1 VITDVA
7 GVRVGHWT
15 DMRAATGC
23 TVVLFPAGTVA
34 SGEVRGG
41 APATREWA
49 LLEPHRTVTRLDA
62 LVLTGGSA
70 FGLAACDGVM
80 RFCEERGMGFA
91 TSAGVVPIVVGA
103 GLFDLTRGDPTVRP
117 GPDEGRAA
125 CEAATDGPVPLG
137 AVGAA
142 TGATVGGWR
151 GRDHVRPGWIGS
163 ATRRAGDLVVAA
175 LVAVNA
181 FGEVDGPD
189 DALIASA
196 DDPTADG
203 AADGAFVHTTL
214 GVVATNATLDKV
226 GCLHAAQAGHDGLA
240 RALMPAHATVDGDAI
255 VAAAVGGVAAPVDQ
269 VRLLAT
275 RAVEA
280 AVRSGSVPPGG
291 Q

>member
-1 VITDVA
+1 MITDVA

-15 DMRAATGC
+15 DARAATGC

-49 LLEPHRTVTRLDA
+49 LLEPHRLVARIDA
-62 LVLTGGSA
+62 VVLTGGSA
-70 FGLAACDGVM
+70 YGLAACDGVM
-80 RFCEERGMGFA
+80 RFCEERGMGVA
-91 TSAGVVPIVVGA
+91 TPVGVVPIVVGA
-103 GLFDLTRGDPTVRP
+103 GLFDLARGDPTVRP
-117 GPDEGRAA
+117 GPAEGRAA
-125 CEAATDGPVPLG
+125 CEAATDERVPLG

-151 GRDHVRPGWIGS
+151 GRDHVGPGWLGS

-189 DALIASA
+189 DAVVSA
-196 DDPTADG
+196 GDIPAPG
-203 AADGAFVHTTL
+203 GGVLALTTL
-214 GVVATNATLDKV
+214 GLVATNATLDKV

-240 RALMPAHATVDGDAI
+240 RALTPAHATVDGDAI
-255 VAAAVGGVAAPVDQ
+255 VAAAVGGVDAPVDQ
-269 VRLLAT
+269 VRLLAA

-280 AVRSGSVPPGG
+280 AVRSGVDPPGG

>member
-1 VITDVA
+1 LLTDVP

-15 DMRAATGC
+15 DPQGATGC
-23 TVVLFPAGTVA
+23 TVALFPAGTVG

-49 LLEPHRTVTRLDA
+49 LLAPHRTVARLDA
-62 LVLTGGSA
+62 VVFAGGSA

-80 RFCEERGMGFA
+80 RFCEERGMGYP
-91 TSAGVVPIVVGA
+91 TRGGVVPIVVGA
-103 GLFDLTRGDPTVRP
+103 ALYDLVAGDASVRP
-117 GPDEGRAA
+117 GPAEGRAA
-125 CEAATDGPVPLG
+125 CEAARAGPVALG

-142 TGATVGGWR
+142 AGATVGAWR
-151 GRDHVRPGWIGS
+151 GADHRRPGWLGS
-163 ATRRAGDLVVAA
+163 ATRRAGELVVAA

-189 DALIASA
+189 DALVAPVDA
-196 DDPTADG
+196 PLA
-203 AADGAFVHTTL
+203 HTTL
-214 GVVATNATLDKV
+214 GVVATNANLDKL

-240 RALMPAHATVDGDAI
+240 RALVPAHATVDGDAI
-255 VAAAVGGVAAPVDQ
+255 VAAAVGGVDAAVDQ
-269 VRLLAT
+269 VRLLAA

-280 AVRSGSVPPGG
+280 AVRSGEVPSGG

>member
-1 VITDVA
+1 MITDVA

-125 CEAATDGPVPLG
+125 LPAEL
-137 AVGAA
+137 
-142 TGATVGGWR
+142 
-151 GRDHVRPGWIGS
+151 
-163 ATRRAGDLVVAA
+163 AG
-175 LVAVNA
+175 
-181 FGEVDGPD
+181 FGV
-189 DALIASA
+189 
-196 DDPTADG
+196 
-203 AADGAFVHTTL
+203 
-214 GVVATNATLDKV
+214 
-226 GCLHAAQAGHDGLA
+226 
-240 RALMPAHATVDGDAI
+240 
-255 VAAAVGGVAAPVDQ
+255 GVAARPAPNRFAGLREHARCGHSKYSNPAFDPSLLPGD
-269 VRLLAT
+269 RLSRRL
-275 RAVEA
+275 
-280 AVRSGSVPPGG
+280 PW
-291 Q
+291 

>member
-1 VITDVA
+1 VLTDVQ

-15 DMRAATGC
+15 DAHAATGC

-49 LLEPHRTVTRLDA
+49 LLEPHRTVDRLDA
-62 LVLTGGSA
+62 VVLTGGSA

-80 RFCEERGMGFA
+80 RFCEERGMGYP
-91 TSAGVVPIVVGA
+91 TPGGVVPIVVGA
-103 GLFDLTRGDPTVRP
+103 ALYDLAVGDGSVRP
-117 GPDEGRAA
+117 GPEQGRDA
-125 CEAATDGPVPLG
+125 CEAATAGPVPTG

-142 TGATVGGWR
+142 AGATVGGWR
-151 GRDHVRPGWIGS
+151 GRDQRQPGWMGS
-163 ATRRAGDLVVAA
+163 SSRWTGALVVAA

-189 DALIASA
+189 DAVIASFELPLA
-196 DDPTADG
+196 
-203 AADGAFVHTTL
+203 HTTL
-214 GVVATNATLDKV
+214 GVIATNANLDKI

-240 RALMPAHATVDGDAI
+240 RALVPVHATVDGDAI
-255 VAAAVGGVAAPVDQ
+255 VAAAVGGVDAPVDQ

-280 AVRSGSVPPGG
+280 AVRAGSKKTGG

>member
-1 VITDVA
+1 MITDVP

-15 DMRAATGC
+15 DERAATGC

-175 LVAVNA
+175 LVAVKA
-181 FGEVDGPD
+181 LGGGERPRDRP
-189 DALIASA
+189 I
-196 DDPTADG
+196 
-203 AADGAFVHTTL
+203 
-214 GVVATNATLDKV
+214 
-226 GCLHAAQAGHDGLA
+226 
-240 RALMPAHATVDGDAI
+240 
-255 VAAAVGGVAAPVDQ
+255 AAARGRPPADPPPPPRARGG
-269 VRLLAT
+269 
-275 RAVEA
+275 
-280 AVRSGSVPPGG
+280 GG
-291 Q
+291 

>member
-1 VITDVA
+1 MITDVP
-7 GVRVGHWT
+7 GLRVGHWT
-15 DMRAATGC
+15 DARAATGC
-23 TVVLFPAGTVA
+23 TVVLFPAGTGA

-49 LLEPHRTVTRLDA
+49 LLEPHRLVARLDA

-80 RFCEERGMGFA
+80 DFCEERGMGFA
-91 TSAGVVPIVVGA
+91 TPDGVVPIVVGA
-103 GLFDLTRGDPTVRP
+103 GLFDLARGDPTVRP
-117 GPDEGRAA
+117 GPAEGRAA
-125 CEAATDGPVPLG
+125 CEAATDGPAPLG

-151 GRDHVRPGWIGS
+151 GREHVVPGWIGS
-163 ATRRAGDLVVAA
+163 ATRRVGDLVVAA

-189 DALIASA
+189 DAVVASA
-196 DDPTADG
+196 GHLG
-203 AADGAFVHTTL
+203 APGAGAFGHTTL
-214 GVVATNATLDKV
+214 GLVATNATLDKV
-226 GCLHAAQAGHDGLA
+226 GCLQAAQAGHDGLA

-255 VAAAVGGVAAPVDQ
+255 VAAAVGGVDAPVDQ
-269 VRLLAT
+269 VRLLAA

-280 AVRSGSVPPGG
+280 AVRSGMVLSGG

>member
-15 DMRAATGC
+15 DDRAATGC

-41 APATREWA
+41 SPATREWA
-49 LLEPHRTVTRLDA
+49 LLEPHRFVSRLDA

-91 TSAGVVPIVVGA
+91 TPGGVVPIVVGA
-103 GLFDLTRGDPTVRP
+103 GLFDLAHGDPAVRP
-117 GPDEGRAA
+117 GPAEGRAA

-137 AVGAA
+137 RLGAA

-151 GRDHVRPGWIGS
+151 GREHVRPGWIGS
-163 ATRRAGDLVVAA
+163 ATQRVGDLIVAA

-189 DALIASA
+189 DAVVASVDELVA
-196 DDPTADG
+196 PGGGLFA
-203 AADGAFVHTTL
+203 HTTL
-214 GVVATNATLDKV
+214 GVVATNANLDKV

-240 RALMPAHATVDGDAI
+240 RALVPAHATVDGDAI
-255 VAAAVGGVAAPVDQ
+255 VAAAVGGVDAAVDQ
-269 VRLLAT
+269 VRLLAA

-280 AVRSGSVPPGG
+280 AVRSGIDPPSG

>member
-1 VITDVA
+1 VLTDLA

-15 DMRAATGC
+15 DVRAATGC
-23 TVVLFPAGTVA
+23 TVVLFPEGTVA

-49 LLEPHRTVTRLDA
+49 LLEPHRTVARLDA
-62 LVLTGGSA
+62 VVLTGGSA

-80 RFCEERGMGFA
+80 RFCEERGMGYP
-91 TSAGVVPIVVGA
+91 TPGGVVPIVVGA
-103 GLFDLTRGDPTVRP
+103 ALYDLAVGDGSVRP

-125 CEAATDGPVPLG
+125 CERATAGPVPTG

-142 TGATVGGWR
+142 AGATVGGWR
-151 GRDHVRPGWIGS
+151 GREHRRPGWMG
-163 ATRRAGDLVVAA
+163 AAARRTGDLVVSA

-189 DALIASA
+189 DAMIAPFEPA
-196 DDPTADG
+196 LA
-203 AADGAFVHTTL
+203 HTTL
-214 GVVATNATLDKV
+214 GVIATNATLDKV
-226 GCLHAAQAGHDGLA
+226 GCLHAAQAGHDGLG
-240 RALMPAHATVDGDAI
+240 RALVPAHATVDGDAI
-255 VAAAVGGVAAPVDQ
+255 VAAAVGGVDAPVDQ

-280 AVRSGSVPPGG
+280 AVRAGAEPGSVPAGG

>member
-1 VITDVA
+1 MITDVA